1 MCKVGLGLGK
11 LGFTSQVFADTWLHH
26 YNSLSADI
34 GWGYI
39 LNLGWWRIMDE
50 AVSSTQNEQVNNGG
64 ISILPQSSYD
74 VYLSQAEQVAPP
86 TVDLEDPGFQEHVNR
101 YE

>member
-1 MCKVGLGLGK
+1 
-11 LGFTSQVFADTWLHH
+11 
-26 YNSLSADI
+26 
-34 GWGYI
+34 
-39 LNLGWWRIMDE
+39 MDE

-64 ISILPQSSYD
+64 ISILPQNSYD

-101 YE
+101 

>member
-1 MCKVGLGLGK
+1 
-11 LGFTSQVFADTWLHH
+11 
-26 YNSLSADI
+26 
-34 GWGYI
+34 
-39 LNLGWWRIMDE
+39 MDE

-101 YE
+101 YI

>member
-1 MCKVGLGLGK
+1 MGLGK

-101 YE
+101 